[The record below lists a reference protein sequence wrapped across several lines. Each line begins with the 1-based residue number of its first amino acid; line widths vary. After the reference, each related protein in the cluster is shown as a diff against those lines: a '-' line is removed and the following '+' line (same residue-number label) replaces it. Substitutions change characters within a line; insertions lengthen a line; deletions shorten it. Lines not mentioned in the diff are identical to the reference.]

1 MSESPY
7 SQLARLCAE
16 IEQRAEADN
25 WEGAAAITQELQKL
39 LQVHGLPPATAADR
53 TAIEAAQKSIAAI
66 SERAE
71 PLRDDIARLL
81 KAFG

>member
-7 SQLARLCAE
+7 TQLARLTAA
-16 IEQRAEADN
+16 IEQRAEAGN
-25 WEGAAAITQELQKL
+25 WEDSAALTQELLGL
-39 LQVHGLPPATAADR
+39 LQAGHLPPATAADR
-53 TAIEAAQKSIAAI
+53 PALEAAQKSIAAI
-66 SERAE
+66 TERAE